1 MGIRNKLVLCLL
13 AVLFPLVA
21 VALFATHL
29 FDRQMAER
37 SMAALANTQRLEAA
51 RIEQILEGY
60 ANNARSLAGG
70 VHVRDFSA
78 MLNDYRNRGD
88 DINTNDKVKQP
99 VIGGFDGFAI
109 IDPDSPWPLQQLA
122 LALQRKAG
130 IIGSSVVELQL
141 LDRAGGTLGET
152 MGFSWIPTDAKLIE
166 RSMRTV
172 KTYFGDAFVNLDNQ
186 QRLGMVSPVISRD
199 GEVVGA
205 LVMETRLA
213 PIINMISKHED
224 MGKSIEAHI
233 AQPTITGDAQF
244 ITPLRFD
251 RTAAFNKTVPISRGL
266 AVNQALRSPESQVIK
281 AADYRGVES
290 FLAFQTIADTGWGLI
305 VKVDVAETHAPVIK
319 LRKLLGWATAASV
332 GFVALIYLF
341 LLIPIVRRLKKAAA
355 AARQIMDGN
364 LSARLQDHSN
374 DEITELASSIN
385 LLARDLENDQK
396 TRCEIEARLRHQAL
410 HDDLTGLL
418 NRKHANKVINQL
430 TEDREHEHSVMFLDL
445 NGFKDVNDF
454 YGHAAGDEV
463 LRCIAQ
469 RLAKQVPQGATLA
482 RWGGDEFVVIL
493 PGATEAHATDFA
505 LKLHNVFDEPVDS
518 SEGRHNISCSI
529 GLATSNNSVSLD
541 DALIEADAL
550 MYEQKKR
557 QRFHRTKGGMA
568 IRGVER
574 ALAEDRMEMWFQPMV
589 QLERPGNYALVGADT
604 NMRMRSSQGAYV
616 LPADFMPGLSD
627 AKVMRELDNRAID
640 LAIQALRRW
649 NLAGIVD
656 QRFRLSVKLS
666 EPTLNDSA
674 FPILLEDSLSSLNV
688 LPTQIQ
694 IEIPVGAGPINHS
707 VLAQLRESRIPLA
720 LNGVDNEPSLLRHV
734 PSIQPSVAII
744 GKPCLDDAVVLPH
757 LMDTCKALHV
767 EVMARNVDDR
777 QQLSDLHSLGVS
789 QFQGGLFEQPVR
801 AVDFVSR
808 WGQTRLTG
816 LGQAMTQTAG
826 LRLAG

>member
-29 FDRQMAER
+29 FDRQVAER

-60 ANNARSLAGG
+60 ANHARSLAGG
-70 VHVRDFSA
+70 AHVRDFFT
-78 MLNDYRNRGD
+78 MLHDYHNVEESQRHA
-88 DINTNDKVKQP
+88 DKATTT
-99 VIGGFDGFAI
+99 VIGGHDEFAI
-109 IDPDSPWPLQQLA
+109 VDPDAQWPLQQLA

-130 IIGSSVVELQL
+130 IIGSSVVELKL
-141 LDRAGGTLGET
+141 LNRAGDTLGET
-152 MGFSWIPTDAKLIE
+152 MGYTWSPADPKLIE
-166 RSMRTV
+166 HSMRTV
-172 KTYFGDAFVNLDNQ
+172 TTHFGDAFVNLDQQ
-186 QRLGMVSPVISRD
+186 QRLGMVSPVISRK

-205 LVMETRLA
+205 LMMETRLA

-251 RTAAFNKTVPISRGL
+251 RTAAFNKTVPSSRGL
-266 AVNQALRSPESQVIK
+266 AVNLALRSPESQVIK
-281 AADYRGVES
+281 AKDYRGVES
-290 FLAFQTIADTGWGLI
+290 FLAFQTISDTGWGLI
-305 VKVDVAETHAPVIK
+305 IKVDVSETHAPVVK
-319 LRKLLGWATAASV
+319 LRTWLVWATVASV

-341 LLIPIVRRLKKAAA
+341 FLVPVVRRLKKAAA

-364 LSARLQDHSN
+364 LSARLTDQSN

-396 TRCEIEARLRHQAL
+396 IRSEIEARLRHQAL

-418 NRKHANKVINQL
+418 NRKHANKVIDQL
-430 TEDREHEHSVMFLDL
+430 TNDHGNKHSVMFLDL

-454 YGHAAGDEV
+454 YGHAAGDDV
-463 LRCIAQ
+463 LKCIAQ
-469 RLAKQVPQGATLA
+469 RLARQVPQGGTLA

-493 PGATEAHATDFA
+493 PGASEAHATDFA
-505 LKLHNVFDEPVDS
+505 LTLHNVFDEPVDS
-518 SEGRHNISCSI
+518 SEGRHMISCSI
-529 GLATSNNSVSLD
+529 GLATSSNKVSLA

-568 IRGVER
+568 TRGVER
-574 ALAEDRMEMWFQPMV
+574 ALVENRMELWFQPMV
-589 QLERPGNYALVGADT
+589 RLERPGNYALIGADT

-616 LPADFMPGLSD
+616 LPQEFMPELKD
-627 AKVMRELDNRAID
+627 AKVLRDLDDRAIE
-640 LAIQALRRW
+640 LALLALRRW

-656 QRFRLSVKLS
+656 QNFRLSIKLS
-666 EPTLNDSA
+666 EQTLNDSA
-674 FPILLEDSLSSLNV
+674 FPILLENRLTSLEV

-694 IEIPVGAGPINHS
+694 LEIPIDAGPVNYK
-707 VLAQLRESRIPLA
+707 VLAQLREMEIPLA
-720 LNGVDNEPSLLRHV
+720 LNGVDNEPNLLRHV
-734 PSIQPSVAII
+734 PTADAAIAII
-744 GKPCLDDAVVLPH
+744 GMPCLDDAVVLPH
-757 LMDTCKALHV
+757 LMDTCDAFHV
-767 EVMARNVDDR
+767 EVMARNVDNRD
-777 QQLSDLHSLGVS
+777 QLSELHSLGVS
-789 QFQGGLFEQPVR
+789 QFQGSLFEQPVR

-808 WGQTRLTG
+808 WGQTSLTG
-816 LGQAMTQTAG
+816 LGQVMTQTAG